1 MEGQPQQHRYFTLE
15 EANRLLPQIRQ
26 ILEQLQ
32 SDAAELS
39 AVQRTLQA
47 SGRSLGGPRGPRGN
61 GHVRDGAAAR
71 FYEALERIDALL
83 TEMRSRLHELQQ
95 IGCEVK
101 DIRMGLVDF
110 RAMREG
116 RAVYLCW
123 RLGEDEIRYWH
134 ELDTG
139 FSGRQPLYDD

>member
-71 FYEALERIDALL
+71 FYEALERICVSSSS
-83 TEMRSRLHELQQ
+83 MR
-95 IGCEVK
+95 
-101 DIRMGLVDF
+101 
-110 RAMREG
+110 
-116 RAVYLCW
+116 
-123 RLGEDEIRYWH
+123 
-134 ELDTG
+134 
-139 FSGRQPLYDD
+139 